1 MTQPSRGSAH
11 DRKPR
16 TRFAF
21 IATPRWPVRGW
32 GWLAVLLLTC
42 CGVLSPSPGVA
53 LFPPAV
59 LAAGPQA
66 SADTVLVRI
75 ETEFEPIVA
84 ELYPDQAPLTV
95 ANFLRYVDANAYR
108 DAQFHRTVRATN
120 QPNDSIRIAV
130 VQIGRNPETQR
141 YPTFPAIP
149 LERTSETGLRHRDG
163 SLSMARTGPDTGT
176 WHFSIVIGEQPEMDF
191 GGRRQP
197 DGQGFAVFGRVIEGM
212 DVVHR
217 VHRSPAEG
225 QSLRPPV
232 RIERI
237 VRVEAGGSQ

>member
-1 MTQPSRGSAH
+1 MRG
-11 DRKPR
+11 
-16 TRFAF
+16 
-21 IATPRWPVRGW
+21 RGA
-32 GWLAVLLLTC
+32 LAAVLLLASW
-42 CGVLSPSPGVA
+42 GVPAPSPGAAQALGA
-53 LFPPAV
+53 LFAS
-59 LAAGPQA
+59 GSEA

-75 ETEFEPIVA
+75 ETELGPIVA

-95 ANFLRYVDANAYR
+95 ANFLRYVDADAYR
-108 DAQFHRTVRATN
+108 DAQFHRTVREDN
-120 QPNDSIRIAV
+120 QPNDSIRISV
-130 VQIGRNPETQR
+130 VQIGRDPETQR
-141 YPTFPAIP
+141 DPTFPAIP
-149 LERTSETGLRHRDG
+149 LERTSETGLRHLDG

-197 DGQGFAVFGRVIEGM
+197 DGQGFAVFGRVVEGM
-212 DVVHR
+212 EVVHR

-237 VRVEAGGSQ
+237 VRVEGDGE